1 MNALSKQPGM
11 FYKFLIAGIVL
22 TGMGGWIISKSNTAA
37 EARQEKVVL
46 ERLEQGSRPKSRWI
60 KTSGQLLWDHAVEES
75 GRRTRIGN
83 VYVPLVSDRWEPGD
97 KVAAFVQISTL
108 EEDEFDDQGIIEG
121 TTGLS
126 GMSSQVRALFRRE
139 LGIEAASVHIVI
151 DAGATPQSEGR
162 AGRICLVFGIV
173 LLGICG
179 VMLLLAT
186 AEGADGDIK
195 EGLYTKQRLAE
206 LREQSNPQGENSC
219 DAAVQEWMKDRGFQT
234 THT

>member
-22 TGMGGWIISKSNTAA
+22 TGIGGWIISKSNTAA

-83 VYVPLVSDRWEPGD
+83 VYVPLVSDRLEPGD

-108 EEDEFDDQGIIEG
+108 EEDEFDDQGIIDG

-126 GMSSQVRALFRRE
+126 GM
-139 LGIEAASVHIVI
+139 
-151 DAGATPQSEGR
+151 
-162 AGRICLVFGIV
+162 
-173 LLGICG
+173 
-179 VMLLLAT
+179 
-186 AEGADGDIK
+186 
-195 EGLYTKQRLAE
+195 
-206 LREQSNPQGENSC
+206 
-219 DAAVQEWMKDRGFQT
+219 
-234 THT
+234 